1 MGRKRGFAVTR
12 QLASHGLDAG
22 ESLLS
27 AARNPR
33 DLQTAMRFVERQ
45 ALNATD
51 LDAPTLVADERTN
64 ERYMTCD
71 TFTAGYYR
79 DFLVEP
85 TTDSAP
91 LVHSRTQLNVYTD
104 LLLRIY

>member
-1 MGRKRGFAVTR
+1 
-12 QLASHGLDAG
+12 
-22 ESLLS
+22 
-27 AARNPR
+27 
-33 DLQTAMRFVERQ
+33 MRFVERH

-51 LDAPTLVADERTN
+51 LDAPTLTADERIN

-79 DFLVEP
+79 DFLVES

-91 LVHSRTQLNVYTD
+91 LVHSRTRLNVYTD

>member
-1 MGRKRGFAVTR
+1 VTR
-12 QLASHGLDAG
+12 QLASRGLDAG
-22 ESLLS
+22 ESLLP

-33 DLQTAMRFVERQ
+33 DLQTAMRFVERH

-51 LDAPTLVADERTN
+51 LDAPTLAADERTN